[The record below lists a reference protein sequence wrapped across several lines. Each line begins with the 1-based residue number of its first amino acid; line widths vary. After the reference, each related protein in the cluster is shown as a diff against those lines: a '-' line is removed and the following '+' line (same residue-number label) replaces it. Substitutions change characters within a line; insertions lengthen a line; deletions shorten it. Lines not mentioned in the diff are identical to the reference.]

1 MNILFL
7 VIGLLIGA
15 SAAWFIQFFRLS
27 SRIVCS
33 SEDFATLKEQQDR
46 QCKNA
51 ADIAERGGKLYDKFV
66 SFYELLEE
74 MDRDFT
80 NMSMAFCKAKN
91 QLKDG
96 RGSLVAQVEKLRLL
110 GAKIAKP
117 ISRRVLGDSGDETS
131 EGSASEIS

>member
-27 SRIVCS
+27 AKIVCS
-33 SEDFATLKEQQDR
+33 SEDFAKLKEQQDR
-46 QCKNA
+46 QNKNA
-51 ADIAERGGKLYDKFV
+51 MDIADRGGKLYDKFV

-74 MDRDFT
+74 IDRDFT
-80 NMSMAFCKAKN
+80 NTSMAFSKAKN

-117 ISRRVLGDSGDETS
+117 ISRRVLGDLGDETS

>member
-1 MNILFL
+1 M
-7 VIGLLIGA
+7 
-15 SAAWFIQFFRLS
+15 
-27 SRIVCS
+27 
-33 SEDFATLKEQQDR
+33 
-46 QCKNA
+46 
-51 ADIAERGGKLYDKFV
+51 DIADRGGKLYDKFV

-74 MDRDFT
+74 IDRDFT
-80 NMSMAFCKAKN
+80 NTSMAFSKAKN

-117 ISRRVLGDSGDETS
+117 ISRRVLGDLGDETS